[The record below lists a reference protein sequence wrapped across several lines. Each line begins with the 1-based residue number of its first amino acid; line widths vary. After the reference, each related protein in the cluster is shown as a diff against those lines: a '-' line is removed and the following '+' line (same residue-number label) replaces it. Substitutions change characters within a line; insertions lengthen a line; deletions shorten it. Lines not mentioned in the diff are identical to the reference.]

1 MQALFPVSP
10 TELLVALHT
19 FDNIVEMKFII
30 KGITICLLEKEIYT
44 HEVLGKVIHQ
54 LVEMSPLPKLLMRTI
69 LQSLTSHPKLSGF
82 VTNLLHRLIVK
93 QVWKQKVIWDGFLKC
108 CQKLQPH
115 SMGVLIQLPI
125 AQLEDALNVAP
136 ELRMPLLTYAR
147 EITEHNL
154 GHVSQQVMELLVG
167 SDQSHLY
174 DPSLHPDVVI
184 LNPDSLQGV
193 QFEPISVKEEP
204 MDEPMEVIN
213 TEKDGDQPSVPGLD

>member
-1 MQALFPVSP
+1 
-10 TELLVALHT
+10 
-19 FDNIVEMKFII
+19 
-30 KGITICLLEKEIYT
+30 
-44 HEVLGKVIHQ
+44 
-54 LVEMSPLPKLLMRTI
+54 
-69 LQSLTSHPKLSGF
+69 
-82 VTNLLHRLIVK
+82 
-93 QVWKQKVIWDGFLKC
+93 
-108 CQKLQPH
+108 
-115 SMGVLIQLPI
+115 MGVLIQLPI

-184 LNPDSLQGV
+184 LNPDSLVGV

-204 MDEPMEVIN
+204 MDEPMEVSN
-213 TEKDGDQPSVPGLD
+213 TEKEGDQPSVPGLD